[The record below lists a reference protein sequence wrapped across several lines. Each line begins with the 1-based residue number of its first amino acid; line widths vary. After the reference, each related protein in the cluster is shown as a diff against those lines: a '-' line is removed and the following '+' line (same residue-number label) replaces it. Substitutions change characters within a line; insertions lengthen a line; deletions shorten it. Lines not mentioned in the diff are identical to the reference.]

1 MSESGDYSPG
11 VWAGHDFSSARKAYD
26 SHAGRSYADAT
37 AAGKVLK
44 DLLPDEIT
52 TNSTAPLIVVV
63 DQTGSMGEWPKIMF
77 SKLPYLEHET
87 KEYMGDDAEF
97 CFMAVGDAH
106 NGEKYPLQA
115 RPFAKGL
122 DLKKRLEELVIEGN
136 GGGNGGETY
145 ELAALYALKNIKMP
159 KAIKPIIIFI
169 GDEKPFN
176 VISKDMA
183 DNYCGVKLDK
193 ATPTPEVFKALR
205 EKMEVYFIQKSYGSG
220 NSGSNSISSDD
231 KDAFNTWADLL
242 GKDHIAM
249 LPSADRVVDV
259 IFGILAKETGRIA
272 YFEHELEDRQLADK
286 GGQAKVDMVYKSL
299 VTIHQIPD
307 AARDAVKGTGK
318 SVIRKSMKK
327 LADGSDATSKSGPK
341 TMKPL
346 I

>member
-11 VWAGHDFSSARKAYD
+11 VWAGHDFSSARRAYD
-26 SHAGRSYADAT
+26 SHVGRSYADAT
-37 AAGKVLK
+37 AAGKVTK
-44 DLLPDEIT
+44 DLIPDSVT
-52 TNSTAPLIVVV
+52 TNSTSPLIVVV
-63 DQTGSMGEWPKIMF
+63 DETGSMGEWPKIMF

-87 KEYMGDDAEF
+87 KEYLGDDAEF
-97 CFMAVGDAH
+97 CFCAIGDAH
-106 NGEKYPLQA
+106 NGETYPLQV

-122 DLKKRLEELVIEGN
+122 ELEKRLKELIIEGN
-136 GGGNGGETY
+136 GGGQGTETY

-169 GDEKPFN
+169 GDEKCYN
-176 VISKDMA
+176 VVSKDMA
-183 DNYCGVKLDK
+183 ETYCNVKLEK
-193 ATPTPEVFKALR
+193 AMPTSDIFKALQD
-205 EKMEVYFIQKSYGSG
+205 KMSVYFIQKSYGSG
-220 NSGSNSISSDD
+220 SGRSNNVSDD
-231 KDAFNTWADLL
+231 DRSCFNHWKNLV
-242 GKDHIAM
+242 GEDHIAV

-272 YFEHELEDRQLADK
+272 YFEQELEDRQLADK

-307 AARDAVKGTGK
+307 AARDAAKGTGK
-318 SVIRKSMKK
+318 SVMRKSMKK
-327 LADGSDATSKSGPK
+327 ITDGSDATSKSGPK